1 MDLGSVISLDYR
13 LPGITCC
20 VCLYSLCAHGRGEE
34 ELEVAATRGI
44 CRNDRLNVL
53 QIIHFRIG
61 ALAGVCLNFPEQRAT
76 HDDWPAS
83 GLTRIEYGT
92 GFEWFQIV
100 HSCDTY

>member
-13 LPGITCC
+13 LLGISCC
-20 VCLYSLCAHGRGEE
+20 VYSLCAHGRGEE

-92 GFEWFQIV
+92 GFDWV
-100 HSCDTY
+100 RLGPLM